1 MQPLTEVMECRHSLD
16 VQVRFNDYDMFC
28 HLNNGAYMQFLDLG
42 KTDYFGSLLGGV
54 LTPER
59 LSIVVAGITCNFV
72 EPSLPGQRVRVLT
85 RALHLGTASLLLAQ
99 QVIDSDTRRL
109 KCSAIVAMVGYDVE
123 GKTSKPIS
131 DDLRRAVIESDA
143 PDTSK

>member
-28 HLNNGAYMQFLDLG
+28 HLNN
-42 KTDYFGSLLGGV
+42 GGV

-99 QVIDSDTRRL
+99 QVIDPDTRRL

>member
-42 KTDYFGSLLGGV
+42 KTDYFGHLLGGV

-59 LSIVVAGITCNFV
+59 LSIVIAGITCNLWSRRCRGSGCV
-72 EPSLPGQRVRVLT
+72 CLRVPCISARLRCCWPSRSSIRI
-85 RALHLGTASLLLAQ
+85 R
-99 QVIDSDTRRL
+99 
-109 KCSAIVAMVGYDVE
+109 
-123 GKTSKPIS
+123 
-131 DDLRRAVIESDA
+131 DA
-143 PDTSK
+143 

>member
-1 MQPLTEVMECRHSLD
+1 M
-16 VQVRFNDYDMFC
+16 
-28 HLNNGAYMQFLDLG
+28 
-42 KTDYFGSLLGGV
+42 
-54 LTPER
+54 
-59 LSIVVAGITCNFV
+59 
-72 EPSLPGQRVRVLT
+72 LT

-99 QVIDSDTRRL
+99 QVIDPDTRRL